1 MKISRKFQLLAFT
14 CLLSV
19 SQANELNESR
29 TWYSE
34 DGRAIEARVLNLSED
49 EQTVEMQRVD
59 GLRFA
64 L

>member
-1 MKISRKFQLLAFT
+1 MKISRKFQLLAFA

-29 TWYSE
+29 TWHSE

-49 EQTVEMQRVD
+49 EQTVEM
-59 GLRFA
+59 
-64 L
+64 